1 VTTDVAAAAALTL
14 YLAGL
19 VVAFGA
25 RSCIHRRRT
34 GSTGFRGL
42 SGAPGSAEWWGA
54 TLFAAAL
61 VLGAAGPALV
71 LTGTTTPIAMPPAV
85 QWAGLAVAI
94 AGFAGVLA
102 AQAGMGSSWRI
113 GVDTTERTGLVTS
126 GMFAVVRNP
135 IFTAMLTALLGLTLL
150 VPTGVTAA
158 ALVCL
163 LLAVEIQVRLV
174 EEPYLIHAHGYA
186 YASYSER
193 VGRFLPGLGRLTH
206 NR

>member
-1 VTTDVAAAAALTL
+1 MTTDAAAATALTL

-19 VVAFGA
+19 LAAFGA
-25 RSCIHRRRT
+25 RSWIHRRRT

-42 SGAPGSAEWWGA
+42 SGAPGSAEWWGVV
-54 TLFAAAL
+54 LFAAAL
-61 VLGAAGPALV
+61 MLGAAGPALV
-71 LTGTTTPIAMPPAV
+71 LTGTMAPIPLPAGV
-85 QWAGLAVAI
+85 QWAGLALAI

-102 AQAGMGSSWRI
+102 AQAGMGASWRI

-126 GMFAVVRNP
+126 GIFAVVRNP

-150 VPTGVTAA
+150 VPTAVTAA

-174 EEPYLIHAHGYA
+174 EEPYLIRTHGYA
-186 YASYSER
+186 YESYSER

>member
-1 VTTDVAAAAALTL
+1 MTAETAAAAALTL
-14 YLAGL
+14 FLAGL
-19 VVAFGA
+19 VAAFGA
-25 RSCIHRRRT
+25 RSWIHRRRT

-42 SGAPGSAEWWGA
+42 SGAPGSAEWWGGIF
-54 TLFAAAL
+54 FAAAL
-61 VLGAAGPALV
+61 VLGAAGPALA
-71 LTGTTTPIAMPPAV
+71 LTGATAPIALPAGV

-94 AGFAGVLA
+94 AGFVGVLA
-102 AQAGMGSSWRI
+102 AQAGMGASWRI

-158 ALVCL
+158 ALVCR

-186 YASYSER
+186 YASYSKR